1 MRARQAARMAALL
14 ARLGAFA
21 AVRTVGISGSMLA
34 RISMMPTHHCLVGL
48 GGLALDV
55 EAVVVLGASGW
66 GASVVGFG
74 ASVVGLGASVVGL
87 GASVVGA
94 GVLEVVG
101 LGATA
106 TCVGV
111 DRVDE
116 TDETAKSALSAIMPL
131 LKMSF

>member
-1 MRARQAARMAALL
+1 MMGARQAARMAALL

-21 AVRTVGISGSMLA
+21 AVCTVGISESMLTS
-34 RISMMPTHHCLVGL
+34 INMMPTHHCLVGL
-48 GGLALDV
+48 GEFALDV

-74 ASVVGLGASVVGL
+74 ASVVVL

-116 TDETAKSALSAIMPL
+116 TDETAKLALSAIMPL